1 MKILV
6 PVDGSDY
13 TQRTL
18 DYFARHAAAI
28 GGGSALTLIF
38 VSLPL
43 PMRVEIG
50 MAPED
55 VRAYYADEARQA
67 TAAAVER
74 LDRLG
79 WSYRVETR
87 IGIPADEICREAEAG
102 GYDLIV
108 MGSHGRGAIGCLLLG
123 STSQR
128 VLAGCR
134 VPVLLI
140 R

>member
-6 PVDGSDY
+6 PVDGSTY
-13 TQRTL
+13 TERTL
-18 DYFARHAAAI
+18 DYFASHQDVVGRGA
-28 GGGSALTLIF
+28 ALTLIF
-38 VSLPL
+38 VSVPL

-50 MAPED
+50 MAKDD
-55 VRAYYADEARQA
+55 VRAYYAEEAQQA
-67 TAAAVER
+67 TAAAIAR
-74 LDRLG
+74 LDQLG
-79 WSYRVETR
+79 WPYRVVTR
-87 IGIPADEICREAEAG
+87 IGIPAAEICREAVEG
-102 GYDLIV
+102 RYDLIV

-123 STSQR
+123 STSQC